1 MAETYAGGYPSQ
13 RESER
18 IMSEICLF
26 CSSDKDENGL
36 VICSNC
42 NENESG
48 EVSACG
54 ACGEWEINP
63 YTGKLH
69 DCSEEVQA

>member
-1 MAETYAGGYPSQ
+1 M
-13 RESER
+13 
-18 IMSEICLF
+18 EICLI
-26 CSSDKDENGL
+26 CSSDKDDNGL

-54 ACGEWEINP
+54 ACGEWEINA